1 MYRIL
6 LALFGLG
13 LLGADAPKAEP
24 AAKPDVEALARGQA
38 VYMRTCVACHQPNGK
53 GIPAVFPPL
62 EGSDW
67 LDGDMTFLSKIVL
80 RGLQG
85 PVTVNGVAYNSVMA
99 PLADTLKDPEIADVL
114 NYVRTTYGKGG
125 PLATPEIVKAA
136 REASANQ
143 KQPYTAAELGR
154 K

>member
-1 MYRIL
+1 MYRIVL
-6 LALFGLG
+6 PLFALA
-13 LLGADAPKAEP
+13 LLGADAPKADP
-24 AAKPDVEALARGQA
+24 APKPDADALARGQA
-38 VYMRTCVACHQPNGK
+38 VYMRTCIACHQPNGK

-62 EGSDW
+62 DGSDW
-67 LDGDMTFLSKIVL
+67 LEADTTLLAKIVL

-85 PVTVNGVAYNSVMA
+85 PVTVNGTTYNSVMA
-99 PLADTLKDPEIADVL
+99 PLGDVLKDPEIADVL

-136 REASANQ
+136 RDASANQ
-143 KQPYTAAELGR
+143 KQPWTAAELGR